1 MKRTPAAVLAAC
13 LFLLASCG
21 PGGAGTETSRS
32 GKIQTEDTAMTEPES
47 TTEGTKETE
56 GTEQYGGFVCLP
68 SGYEKNDDGFFVFRS
83 GFSLEVRSGTG
94 DFNRWSL
101 SYTSTAP
108 LKGTI
113 EYRRGSGTGTAAETF
128 YLESGTGLTF
138 SCLIS
143 DCFSGARAAEIV
155 KFTLDTANGSR
166 ARFAVLGLE
175 TETAEIVGGGT
186 YYLENDRYR
195 VGVLLSWGGGIS
207 YIEDKKDNDDSLGNL
222 INHCDTGRLIQ
233 QSYYGVGGGS
243 YYNAAKYNNTTWN
256 YNPVQGGDQYG
267 NPSKIVDFR
276 PSGDGKSLY
285 IKAQPMDWAQRNSP
299 CPAYMEN
306 TYTLL
311 DDGIRVENRFVD
323 FMGAPHPECHQE
335 LPAFYVISHLG
346 IFHYYNGSR
355 PWTGEQVTTLPEEPF
370 WAGQS
375 SCYHPISSRNT
386 ETWAAWTNTEGYGIG
401 LFVPGTEILLAGRF
415 SYNGSKDPAN
425 GATNYVAPL
434 RTMALQS
441 FTPFTYAYVIS
452 TGTVDEMRATF
463 EKYK

>member
-1 MKRTPAAVLAAC
+1 MPVKRTLAAALAAC

-21 PGGAGTETSRS
+21 PAAPGTVPELTTENLTEDIPMTET
-32 GKIQTEDTAMTEPES
+32 KTAVPD
-47 TTEGTKETE
+47 GFDH
-56 GTEQYGGFVCLP
+56 YGDLVVFP
-68 SGYEKNDDGFFVFRS
+68 SGYEKFDEGFYVFRDGFALDVKS
-83 GFSLEVRSGTG
+83 ETG

-101 SYTSTAP
+101 TYTSTAP

-113 EYRRGSGTGTAAETF
+113 EYVQSKASGTVTATETF
-128 YLESGTGLTF
+128 YLEAGTEMTF
-138 SCLIS
+138 SSLINDS
-143 DCFSGARAAEIV
+143 FKSAKATGIV
-155 KFTLDTANGSR
+155 KFTLSSANRTR
-166 ARFAVLGLE
+166 ARFAILGFE
-175 TETAEIVGGGT
+175 AEQAEVVKGGT

-207 YIEDKKDNDDSLGNL
+207 YIEDKQDCDDSLGNL

-233 QSYYGVGGGS
+233 QSYYGVGNGS
-243 YYNAAKYNNTTWN
+243 YYTSAQYNGTTWN

-267 NPSKIVDFR
+267 NASKIVDFR
-276 PSGDGKSLY
+276 LSEDGKALY
-285 IKAQPMDWAQRNSP
+285 IKAQPMDWAQKNSP

-323 FMGAPHPECHQE
+323 FMGAPHPACHQE
-335 LPAFYVISHLG
+335 LPAFYVISALG
-346 IFHYYNGSR
+346 VFHYYGGTK
-355 PWTGEQVTTLPEEPF
+355 PWTGDAYRTLPDEPF
-370 WAGQS
+370 WAGQN
-375 SCYHPISSRNT
+375 SCYHSISKSNT

-401 LFVPGTEILLAGRF
+401 LFVPGTEIMLAGRF